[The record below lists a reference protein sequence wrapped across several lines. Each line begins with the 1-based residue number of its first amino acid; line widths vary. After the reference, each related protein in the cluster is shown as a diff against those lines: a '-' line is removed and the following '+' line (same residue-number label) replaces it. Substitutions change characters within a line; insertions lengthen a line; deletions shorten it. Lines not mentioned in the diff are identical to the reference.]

1 MCSKRC
7 VYGARQRYLCLDKVP
22 RGDLPTLVRRT
33 ASVCPVGVRPRAPR
47 CAGERSG
54 RASWIRTHRASCRG
68 DRTLLT
74 VFSQRLLWLYTAS
87 TLTRPPRIKRE
98 KMPLPVSSWLTCA
111 FRPEDDSAY
120 SPFPTLPAAECSSF
134 ELFSLS
140 TRCSGWESLER
151 LDWESER
158 WDDLWRPPTP
168 PLHTRARIYV
178 AGVFFGILWHSSC
191 FI

>member
-1 MCSKRC
+1 MVFVCSNRC
-7 VYGARQRYLCLDKVP
+7 LYGARQRYLCLDKVP

-33 ASVCPVGVRPRAPR
+33 ASVCPVGVRPRVPR

-74 VFSQRLLWLYTAS
+74 VFSQRLLWLYTPS
-87 TLTRPPRIKRE
+87 TLTRPPRIKVK

-111 FRPEDDSAY
+111 VRQEDDSAY
-120 SPFPTLPAAECSSF
+120 SPFPTLPAAEWSSF

-140 TRCSGWESLER
+140 TRCSGWELFRGFPRCVPKVWSVLTGREGGGTIC
-151 LDWESER
+151 EG
-158 WDDLWRPPTP
+158 
-168 PLHTRARIYV
+168 PLPHPYTHARAYM
-178 AGVFFGILWHSSC
+178 
-191 FI
+191 